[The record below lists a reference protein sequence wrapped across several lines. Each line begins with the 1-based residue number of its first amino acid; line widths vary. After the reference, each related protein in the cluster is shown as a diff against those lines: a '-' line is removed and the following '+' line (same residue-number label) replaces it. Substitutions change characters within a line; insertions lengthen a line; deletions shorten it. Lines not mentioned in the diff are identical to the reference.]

1 MRSLMVL
8 SLFAL
13 ALPACAQDA
22 VGAQDGHSDS
32 VRAALVAGVDA
43 FKTGHYE
50 EAASDFQSAVD
61 TEPTSRMA
69 RIYLGTALAYQVV
82 PNLDTPENVTIANRA
97 ISQFNQILASNP
109 QDLDA
114 LRQVASIQRN
124 VKRFDDALVTE
135 RKIIAIDPNDA
146 EAHYTIGV
154 IEWTDAY
161 KTAVQTL
168 GNESL
173 QDDGNGNAHMSGAT
187 CASLISNNT
196 VLVNDGIAELT
207 RAVEI
212 RPTYDDA
219 MSYLNLMYRRRADF
233 DCNNPTQREKDL
245 ETANEWIRRAVEARR
260 ANEQQ
265 KMQQARDSSTLN

>member
-1 MRSLMVL
+1 M
-8 SLFAL
+8 
-13 ALPACAQDA
+13 
-22 VGAQDGHSDS
+22 
-32 VRAALVAGVDA
+32 
-43 FKTGHYE
+43 
-50 EAASDFQSAVD
+50 D
-61 TEPTSRMA
+61 TEPTWRTA

-82 PNLDTPENVTIANRA
+82 PNLDTPENVTIGNRA

-109 QDLDA
+109 RDLDA

-161 KTAVQTL
+161 KIAVQTL
-168 GNESL
+168 GNDSL
-173 QDDGNGNAHMSGAT
+173 QDDGNGNARMSPVT
-187 CASLISNNT
+187 CTALLSSNA
-196 VLVNDGIAELT
+196 VLVTDGIAELT
-207 RAVEI
+207 REVEI
-212 RPTYDDA
+212 RPTYDAA

-245 ETANEWIRRAVEARR
+245 ETANEWIRRSIEARR

-265 KMQQARDSSTLN
+265 KMQQARDSSPSN

>member
-1 MRSLMVL
+1 MRSLVVL
-8 SLFAL
+8 ALFAL
-13 ALPACAQDA
+13 ALPGRAQDA
-22 VGAQDGHSDS
+22 VRVQDGHSDS
-32 VRAALVAGVDA
+32 ARAALVAGVDS
-43 FKTGHYE
+43 FKAGHYE

-61 TEPTSRMA
+61 AEPAWRTA

-82 PNLDTPENVTIANRA
+82 PNLDTAENVAVANRA
-97 ISQFNQILASNP
+97 INQFNQILASNS

-124 VKRFDDALVTE
+124 VKRFDDALVTY

-146 EAHYTIGV
+146 DAHYAIGV

-161 KTAVQTL
+161 KFAVRAL
-168 GNESL
+168 GEESL
-173 QDDGNGNAHMSGAT
+173 HDDGNGNTRMSAAT
-187 CASLISNNT
+187 CNLLISNNT
-196 VLVNDGIAELT
+196 VLVQDGLAELN

-219 MSYLNLMYRRRADF
+219 MQYLNLTYRRRADL
-233 DCNNPTQREKDL
+233 DCHDPAQREKDL
-245 ETANEWIRRAVEARR
+245 ETANEWVRRAIEARR

-265 KMQQARDSSTLN
+265 KMQQVRDSALKQ